1 MLCNPSGSVAAARL
15 VQPSNVL
22 FPILVTEAG
31 ISMDVS
37 ALQFRN
43 AATPML
49 CSPSGSVTAARLV
62 QPLNALVPML
72 VIEDGISMA
81 VSLVQSRNA

>member
-1 MLCNPSGSVAAARL
+1 
-15 VQPSNVL
+15 
-22 FPILVTEAG
+22 
-31 ISMDVS
+31 MDVS

>member
-1 MLCNPSGSVAAARL
+1 
-15 VQPSNVL
+15 
-22 FPILVTEAG
+22 
-31 ISMDVS
+31 MDVS
-37 ALQFRN
+37 ALQFWN
-43 AATPML
+43 AYSPML
-49 CSPSGSVTAARLV
+49 CNPSGSVTAARLV